1 MQWELVVILVIA
13 IPVILFPAAYIW
25 YINIGGLVALFK
37 EAREK
42 RAVREGKRN
51 LNKEVKQELEYEKA
65 LTETVKKYPW

>member
-25 YINIGGLVALFK
+25 YLNIGGLVLLFK

-42 RAVREGKRN
+42 RAIRK
-51 LNKEVKQELEYEKA
+51 KAKQELEYEKA
-65 LTETVKKYPW
+65 LAETLEKYPW